1 MKINISLPFLENQ
14 VISKASE
21 NIQTKFCSVHDSQIS
36 WQHDMGLRSLSVHL
50 TMLPPVYFDSGYE
63 MCSPVFFLRFL
74 RQILKCSVR
83 DGCSVRDK
91 DM

>member
-1 MKINISLPFLENQ
+1 M
-14 VISKASE
+14 SKANE
-21 NIQTKFCSVHDSQIS
+21 NIQTIFCSVRDSQIS
-36 WQHDMGLRSLSVHL
+36 FQHDMGMRSLSDYL
-50 TMLPPVYFDSGYE
+50 TMLPPAYFDASYE
-63 MCSPVFFLRFL
+63 MCSPVFVWDFL

>member
-1 MKINISLPFLENQ
+1 MSLPFLENQ
-14 VISKASE
+14 VISKANE
-21 NIQTKFCSVHDSQIS
+21 NIQTNFCSVCDSQIS

-50 TMLPPVYFDSGYE
+50 TMLPPVYFDSSYAI
-63 MCSPVFFLRFL
+63 CSPVFVRDFL

>member
-1 MKINISLPFLENQ
+1 MSLPFLENQ
-14 VISKASE
+14 VISKANE
-21 NIQTKFCSVHDSQIS
+21 NIQTNFCSVRDSQIS
-36 WQHDMGLRSLSVHL
+36 WQHDKGLRSLSVHL
-50 TMLPPVYFDSGYE
+50 TMLPPVYFDSSYE
-63 MCSPVFFLRFL
+63 ICSPVFVRDFL